1 MDEGLVTSLVP
12 RNWVPGQPPTAG
24 ADGSPT
30 GRPLWSCKPCIT
42 PEVPTS
48 LLFLAT
54 WPRAQ
59 DYIMGSPGTQIV
71 HSQEKFCVFP
81 WMALLP
87 PLWIKLHRV

>member
-12 RNWVPGQPPTAG
+12 RVGPGQPPQLAPQRIPDWQ
-24 ADGSPT
+24 A
-30 GRPLWSCKPCIT
+30 PLGCKPCIT

-81 WMALLP
+81 WMAAPTTLD
-87 PLWIKLHRV
+87 KTS